1 MSNKRR
7 KSIGTAK
14 LKRNRAM
21 RVIRGALKAGAPL
34 PGDGGQFQAPDGWAL
49 DGRLEAQGKALRDEV
64 EEMRGIIRPC
74 HLEVRQSGR
83 LTRVGVAG

>member
-7 KSIGTAK
+7 KRIGAAK
-14 LKRNRAM
+14 IKRNRTM

-34 PGDGGQFQAPDGWAL
+34 PGDGRQFQAPDGWEI

-64 EEMRGIIRPC
+64 EALRDAMRP
-74 HLEVRQSGR
+74 HEVRESGT
-83 LTRVGVAG
+83 LARVRVAG

>member
-7 KSIGTAK
+7 KSRGSAK
-14 LKRNRAM
+14 IKRNRLV

-34 PGDGGQFQAPDGWAL
+34 PGYGKQFDAPDGWVI
-49 DGRLEAQGKALRDEV
+49 DSRLEAQGKALRDEV
-64 EEMRGIIRPC
+64 IELHE
-74 HLEVRQSGR
+74 SGR

>member
-7 KSIGTAK
+7 KARGSAK
-14 LKRNRAM
+14 LQHNRTM
-21 RVIRGALKAGAPL
+21 RTIRGALKAGTPL
-34 PGDGGQFQAPDGWAL
+34 PGYGRQFRAPDGWLL

-64 EEMRGIIRPC
+64 EALHE
-74 HLEVRQSGR
+74 SGR

>member
-14 LKRNRAM
+14 LKRNRTM

-34 PGDGGQFQAPDGWAL
+34 PGDGRQFQAPDGWAL
-49 DGRLEAQGKALRDEV
+49 EARLAAQGKALRDEV
-64 EEMRGIIRPC
+64 EALRE
-74 HLEVRQSGR
+74 SGT
-83 LTRVGVAG
+83 LTRVKVAG